1 MPSTDSLLLPRVQG
15 NPNGKRKLSSSNPQI
30 SINSRLQFSA
40 SNLQTLDRNFL
51 SPATLNISW
60 KRFATVKALNA
71 ENDSVIPFTA
81 TVFAH
86 GLDHGIVA
94 ANGSSLAVITR
105 DTSIYFL
112 LHEVELAAAA
122 SQPFPNDDDAYKEV
136 KVTFFSKWVRV
147 IIFSKRIK
155 LSFYNQVRLPFLA
168 NKGQGYHFY
177 FVGSR

>member
-122 SQPFPNDDDAYKEV
+122 SQPFPNDDDAYKEAA
-136 KVTFFSKWVRV
+136 T
-147 IIFSKRIK
+147 
-155 LSFYNQVRLPFLA
+155 N
-168 NKGQGYHFY
+168 
-177 FVGSR
+177 